1 MPGQANLR
9 IEADE
14 RGRKPQTLL
23 LQVRARTPLDKAQ
36 GHTAMALGLGT
47 SPRPDDE
54 RVARRLGL
62 GLFGTLASI
71 IWMWSLLPPTF

>member
-1 MPGQANLR
+1 MPSQVKLR
-9 IEADE
+9 IAADAY
-14 RGRKPQTLL
+14 GPKPQTLL
-23 LQVRARTPLDKAQ
+23 LQVRARTPLDKAA